1 VPISITDPK
10 SITVGQSTY
19 NVLKQMI
26 IDGDLKA
33 GAALQET
40 QLAKKIGVSRTP
52 VREALGQLEND
63 GFIIRGEGF
72 TSFVKTLSVS
82 EFVEILHIRRLL
94 EVETAGLAAEN
105 NDKKSLVEIRK
116 KISAFSNTD
125 NIDSQNHFAIDDL
138 LHECIAT
145 MSGSNSL
152 SDLIISQRNKT
163 RVFNH
168 SILPDRFEP
177 GKQEHLN
184 IIDAILANDVDKA
197 RAAMRTH
204 IENVQK
210 GIISHLMRL

>member
-1 VPISITDPK
+1 
-10 SITVGQSTY
+10 
-19 NVLKQMI
+19 MI
-26 IDGDLKA
+26 MDGELKA

-40 QLAKKIGVSRTP
+40 QLAKRIGVSRTP
-52 VREALGQLEND
+52 VREALGQLVND
-63 GFIIRGEGF
+63 GFIVRGEGF

-105 NDKKSLVEIRK
+105 KDKRNLIEIRK
-116 KISAFSNTD
+116 TIEALSDENP
-125 NIDSQNHFAIDDL
+125 IDSNNHFSIDDL
-138 LHECIAT
+138 LHEEIAT
-145 MSGSNSL
+145 MAGSQSL
-152 SDLIISQRNKT
+152 ADLIISQRNKT

-168 SILPDRFEP
+168 SLLPNRFEP
-177 GKQEHLN
+177 GKEEHLK
-184 IIDAILANDVDKA
+184 IIDAILTDDVDSA